1 MRMLCTLF
9 AATMLL
15 GGTASAE
22 TWTVQ
27 AYSSWFSPSTL
38 NVLPGDTIVWEY
50 YTGYPHTV
58 TSGTNCTADGWFDSP
73 LNSGN
78 PTFTW
83 DVPMDASG
91 DIPYFCQP
99 HCVMGM
105 TGVIIVEEPPNP
117 CPADVD
123 GDGTID
129 VNDVLAV
136 IGDWGPCPGCGTDT
150 NGDGVVDVNDILYV
164 IAAWGP
170 CP

>member
-1 MRMLCTLF
+1 MRYICTSAI
-9 AATMLL
+9 AALVMTSFV
-15 GGTASAE
+15 SAE
-22 TWTVQ
+22 THTVWAFGGGFQ
-27 AYSSWFSPSTL
+27 PAT
-38 NVLPGDTIVWEY
+38 VVVAPGDTIIWESI
-50 YTGYPHTV
+50 GSHTV
-58 TSGTNCTADGWFDSP
+58 TSGDPCTADGLFNGEISAAGD
-73 LNSGN
+73 
-78 PTFTW
+78 TFTW
-83 DVPMDASG
+83 DVPLDASG

-99 HCVMGM
+99 HCDMGM

-123 GDGTID
+123 GDGAVD